1 VATELAESVEVFA
14 APVAVMR
21 LVNGPTNGLNNG
33 LRYTSV
39 TVCELMV
46 MKGYRVSKLPLA
58 GGARRHS
65 GHSVGVVAKM
75 RCQVCFEFEREVA
88 PAAKEHAGWRGN
100 AQIQQND
107 RGSTDPGGL
116 TSPVETSAEGE
127 VGEESAEGEVKKRVQ
142 VEVELELTTRDG

>member
-21 LVNGPTNGLNNG
+21 LVNGLTNG
-33 LRYTSV
+33 LRYTGV
-39 TVCELMV
+39 TICELMI
-46 MKGYRVSKLPLA
+46 MKGYRISKLPLA

-65 GHSVGVVAKM
+65 GHGVGVVAKM
-75 RCQVCFEFEREVA
+75 HCQVCFEFEREVA
-88 PAAKEHAGWRGN
+88 PAAKEHAGWRWN